1 MFRRLY
7 KKRYNLAGI
16 LYRFFYNRGNVRIGK
31 CLRLDHYPTIKT
43 KEGGSIS
50 LDDSLALAG
59 GHGMNLAGVPG
70 RCTIV
75 ACGADA
81 RIQIGKNCGFS
92 GASIFA
98 MENVSIGNY
107 VRLGLGARIYDND
120 FHQID
125 IVGRRLGG
133 NNGVAHKAV
142 FIDDDV
148 WIGAMAIVLKGVSIG
163 RGSIIGAG
171 SVVTKNVPPGV
182 ICAGNPARVIRTLQ

>member
-1 MFRRLY
+1 MTLY
-7 KKRYNLAGI
+7 KKRYHFAGG
-16 LYRFFYNRGNVRIGK
+16 LYRFIFSRGNIRIGK
-31 CLRLDHYPTIKT
+31 RLRLDHYPTIKC
-43 KEGGSIS
+43 KDGGSIF

-59 GHGMNLAGVPG
+59 GNGMNLAGVPG

-98 MENVSIGNY
+98 TENISIGNY

-120 FHQID
+120 FHPVD
-125 IVGRRLGG
+125 ILERRRGRH
-133 NNGVAHKAV
+133 GVSHKAV

-148 WIGAMAIVLKGVSIG
+148 WIGAMVIVLKGVSIG
-163 RGSIIGAG
+163 KGSIIGAG
-171 SVVTKNVPPGV
+171 SVVTKSVPPGV
-182 ICAGNPARVIRTLQ
+182 VCAGNPARVIRVLQ